1 MAFCE
6 AWPRNRLNVVPGPYV
21 SDVRVSS
28 EVNVVVTEGF
38 TFVEDNMAVSNFP
51 GLALSDWEEH
61 WTLPTHS
68 EGAPTV
74 RPTPTTWRAEQLA
87 EHPWA
92 AEYVRR
98 GTARSST
105 DTPEVED
112 DTNGTSDDEISAR
125 WTPRSAFGL
134 DGVVQSDAESMV
146 MAEEWCAHAIL
157 LRHVAC
163 QWRWRVRIFRCKHC
177 VLRSERSMESFPRGG
192 SSREPRTHAG
202 TRHRV
207 NAPDKQLVKCWEGVH
222 RRFRQDAT
230 RLRAEFSF
238 RSPKKCTVIFP
249 Q

>member
-1 MAFCE
+1 MVHLLVRHEVAVGGLVRSRECVQNFTDAGRMAFCE
-6 AWPRNRLNVVPGPYV
+6 AWLRHSLNVVPGPYV

-74 RPTPTTWRAEQLA
+74 RPAPTTWRAEQLA

-112 DTNGTSDDEISAR
+112 DGTSDDEISAR

-134 DGVVQSDAESMV
+134 DGVVQSDAESVV
-146 MAEEWCAHAIL
+146 MAEEWCSRMQFYFGTWLANGGGRFVFSDANI
-157 LRHVAC
+157 ASYEASD
-163 QWRWRVRIFRCKHC
+163 QW
-177 VLRSERSMESFPRGG
+177 
-192 SSREPRTHAG
+192 
-202 TRHRV
+202 
-207 NAPDKQLVKCWEGVH
+207 N
-222 RRFRQDAT
+222 RFRAVVPVGSPAHT
-230 RLRAEFSF
+230 RAL
-238 RSPKKCTVIFP
+238 VIESMRP
-249 Q
+249 TNSS